1 MGLIARVFEESGLP
15 TVSMSS
21 ALDITS
27 LVKPPRAV
35 FVNFPLGHQCGKPD
49 DPAGQRAILREA
61 LRLLETAT
69 EGGILLQ
76 VPLHW
81 REDDP
86 ADSWER
92 GAERELAEA

>member
-1 MGLIARVFEESGLP
+1 MARHFEEAGLP

-21 ALDITS
+21 ALDISS
-27 LVKPPRAV
+27 LVKPPRAA
-35 FVNFPLGHQCGKPD
+35 FVSFPLGHQCGKPD

-69 EGGILLQ
+69 EGGTLLR
-76 VPLHW
+76 VPVRW

-86 ADSWER
+86 TDSWEEE
-92 GAERELAEA
+92 AYRELSEA

>member
-1 MGLIARVFEESGLP
+1 MARHFEEAGLP

-21 ALDITS
+21 ALDIIN
-27 LVKPPRAV
+27 LVKPPRAA

-49 DPAGQRAILREA
+49 DLAGQLAILREA

-69 EGGILLQ
+69 EGGTLLH
-76 VPLHW
+76 VPVRW

-86 ADSWER
+86 TDSWEEE
-92 GAERELAEA
+92 AYRELSEA

>member
-1 MGLIARVFEESGLP
+1 MARVFEEAGLP

-35 FVNFPLGHQCGKPD
+35 FVNFPLGHQCGKPN
-49 DPAGQRAILREA
+49 DPGGQRAILREA
-61 LRLLETAT
+61 LRLLETAN
-69 EGGILLQ
+69 EGGTLLRL
-76 VPLHW
+76 PARW

-86 ADSWER
+86 TDSWEK
-92 GAERELAEA
+92 EAYRDLSEA

>member
-1 MGLIARVFEESGLP
+1 MARHFEEADLS

-49 DPAGQRAILREA
+49 DPTGQRAIVREA
-61 LRLLETAT
+61 LRLLETVT
-69 EGGILLQ
+69 EGGTLLRLP
-76 VPLHW
+76 VRW

-86 ADSWER
+86 TDSWEQE
-92 GAERELAEA
+92 AFHEPAEA

>member
-1 MGLIARVFEESGLP
+1 MARHFEEADLS

-35 FVNFPLGHQCGKPD
+35 FVNFFLGHQCGKPD
-49 DPAGQRAILREA
+49 DPTGQRAIVREA
-61 LRLLETAT
+61 LRLLETVT
-69 EGGILLQ
+69 EGGTLLRLP
-76 VPLHW
+76 VRW

-86 ADSWER
+86 TDSWEEE
-92 GAERELAEA
+92 AFHEPAEA

>member
-1 MGLIARVFEESGLP
+1 MARVFEEAGLP

-27 LVKPPRAV
+27 LVKPPRAL

-49 DPAGQRAILREA
+49 DPAGQRTILREA
-61 LRLLETAT
+61 LGLLETAT
-69 EGGILLQ
+69 KRGTLLH
-76 VPLHW
+76 VPVHW

-86 ADSWER
+86 ADSWEEEAHR
-92 GAERELAEA
+92 DLAEA

>member
-1 MGLIARVFEESGLP
+1 MARHFEEAGLP

-21 ALDITS
+21 ALDITR
-27 LVKPPRAV
+27 LVKPPRAA
-35 FVNFPLGHQCGKPD
+35 FVNFPLGNQCGKAD

-69 EGGILLQ
+69 KGGTLL
-76 VPLHW
+76 PLPVHW

-86 ADSWER
+86 TDSWEEE
-92 GAERELAEA
+92 AFHEPAEA

>member
-1 MGLIARVFEESGLP
+1 MARHFEEADLS

-49 DPAGQRAILREA
+49 DPTGQRAIVREA
-61 LRLLETAT
+61 LRLLETVM
-69 EGGILLQ
+69 EGGTLLRLP
-76 VPLHW
+76 VRW

-86 ADSWER
+86 TDSWEQE
-92 GAERELAEA
+92 AFHEPAEA

>member
-1 MGLIARVFEESGLP
+1 MARVFEESGLP

-35 FVNFPLGHQCGKPD
+35 FVNFPLGHQCGKAD
-49 DPAGQRAILREA
+49 DPAGQRAILKEA
-61 LRLLETAT
+61 LRLLETAR
-69 EGGILLQ
+69 EGGTLLSLP
-76 VPLHW
+76 VRW

-86 ADSWER
+86 TDSWE
-92 GAERELAEA
+92 EETFREPAEA

>member
-1 MGLIARVFEESGLP
+1 MARVFEEAGLP

-27 LVKPPRAV
+27 LVKPPRAA

-69 EGGILLQ
+69 EGGALLH
-76 VPLHW
+76 VPVRW

-86 ADSWER
+86 TDSWEEE
-92 GAERELAEA
+92 AYRELSEA

>member
-1 MGLIARVFEESGLP
+1 MARVFEEAGLP

-21 ALDITS
+21 ALDITT
-27 LVKPPRAV
+27 LLRPPRAV

-69 EGGILLQ
+69 EGGTLLR
-76 VPLHW
+76 VPVRW

-86 ADSWER
+86 TNSWEEE
-92 GAERELAEA
+92 AFHEPAEA

>member
-1 MGLIARVFEESGLP
+1 MGLIARVFEEAGLP

-21 ALDITS
+21 ALDITT

-49 DPAGQRAILREA
+49 DPAGQRAILRQA
-61 LRLLETAT
+61 L
-69 EGGILLQ
+69 GLLQ
-76 VPLHW
+76 AATKGGTLLHAPVRW

-86 ADSWER
+86 TDSWEQE
-92 GAERELAEA
+92 AYRELAEA

>member
-1 MGLIARVFEESGLP
+1 MARHFEEADLS

-49 DPAGQRAILREA
+49 DPTGQRAIGREA
-61 LRLLETAT
+61 LRLLETVT
-69 EGGILLQ
+69 EGGTLLRLP
-76 VPLHW
+76 VRW

-86 ADSWER
+86 TDSWEEE
-92 GAERELAEA
+92 AFHEPAEA